1 MTAPKSSLHL
11 GRASFDR
18 RAWGDAFDPLDRDDL
33 ERLAWAAALRGSDE
47 GFLGA
52 LERLHKACVEA
63 NEPRRAAR
71 AAFWIG
77 FRLVSLGGA
86 SGAAWLARAA
96 RLVEA
101 EKEPCAER
109 GYLLVPTAYR
119 HLAAGED
126 AQAERAA
133 REAGAI
139 GEASGD
145 RDLVALAR
153 QVEG

>member
-1 MTAPKSSLHL
+1 
-11 GRASFDR
+11 
-18 RAWGDAFDPLDRDDL
+18 PLDRDDL

-52 LERLHKACVEA
+52 LERLHDACVEA
-63 NEPRRAAR
+63 NETKRAAR

-86 SGAAWLARAA
+86 SGPGWLARAE
-96 RLVEA
+96 RLLED

-109 GYLLVPTAYR
+109 GYLLLPKAY
-119 HLAAGED
+119 HHFASGED

-133 REAGAI
+133 RDAGAI
-139 GEASGD
+139 GETCGD
-145 RDLVALAR
+145 RDLVALAGQIQGR
-153 QVEG
+153 ALLG